1 MIHPNTVILTPLGSH
16 TFTGAYSASISMRA
30 IRAAYRRAAENVER
44 TDRSVAGAAPQAKV
58 RVESARRR
66 IEFLEELMRD
76 YSAASDKRDV
86 LAARL
91 GRFSGRV
98 EARRAV
104 PIDTELQEMIR
115 RAKTLRDN
123 ARHEA
128 LAILGLCANADLAIR
143 AEVLEI
149 ARLHGVRFGS

>member
-30 IRAAYRRAAENVER
+30 IRAVYKRAADNVER

-58 RVESARRR
+58 RVHSARRR
-66 IEFLEELMRD
+66 IEFLEDLHRE
-76 YSAASDKRDV
+76 Y
-86 LAARL
+86 LAARNAL
-91 GRFSGRV
+91 DATRGQLRGRSIRCPGSGD
-98 EARRAV
+98 A
-104 PIDTELQEMIR
+104 PIDTRLVELDR

-128 LAILGLCANADLAIR
+128 LAILGICANADLAIR
-143 AEVLEI
+143 DEVLEI